1 MHESIDER
9 DDTAGIGEDFGPFA
23 ERLIGGDND
32 RVFLI
37 AARDDLEEQVG
48 IARVIG

>member
-23 ERLIGGDND
+23 KRLVGC
-32 RVFLI
+32 
-37 AARDDLEEQVG
+37 DDDG
-48 IARVIG
+48 IALI